1 MAKKR
6 LARGLRLNQTEAVAL
21 IASVLQERIR
31 DGVYSV
37 ADLMQHGKTILGRR
51 HVLPGVSALIHEIQV
66 EGTFVDGWVVL

>member
-1 MAKKR
+1 MAQKR